1 MFYSSTL
8 SFFLLFPIFFNFES
22 LATERKEAKIVCLPT
37 QTKLQFDCDI
47 SLKVKKTDKP
57 VESAIFSVGADMPSM
72 PGAHNVKPVNAKPK
86 DKAGRYSVLIQLEM
100 FGEWILK
107 LNISKP
113 TRDIIVKKLYF
124 SNKGGKPLKHLH

>member
-1 MFYSSTL
+1 
-8 SFFLLFPIFFNFES
+8 
-22 LATERKEAKIVCLPT
+22 
-37 QTKLQFDCDI
+37 
-47 SLKVKKTDKP
+47 
-57 VESAIFSVGADMPSM
+57 MPSM
-72 PGAHNVKPVNAKPK
+72 PGAHNVKPVTAKPK